1 MQFGWLNRREFITLL
16 GGVATWPIPARAQ
29 QKAKIA
35 RIGIL
40 GLLPVSGFAS
50 RFEAFRAGLR
60 DLGYVEGDSLFIE
73 YRWAERPDELPKLAR
88 ELVDMNVDVILA
100 PSSIQV
106 EPARQATK
114 TIPIVFASHADPV
127 GLGHVAS
134 LARPGANITGLSMM
148 LTDLTGKQL
157 EISKEAMPH
166 ARRFG
171 VLWDPATPSH
181 ALALEALE
189 TAGRKLGV
197 ELQMV
202 PARTVEEFDP
212 AFTTMTNGRV
222 DCFLA
227 VPSAFAYS
235 YRTLLADLS
244 VKYRLGGIFQQKA
257 HVEAGSFM
265 SYGADTLD
273 LYRRAALYVDR
284 ILKGAKP
291 ADLPVEQPTKFEL
304 AINLKTAKALGL
316 NVPPTLLAR
325 ADEVIE

>member
-1 MQFGWLNRREFITLL
+1 MRRREFVTLIGGAAVSWPL
-16 GGVATWPIPARAQ
+16 GVRAQ
-29 QKAKIA
+29 QKARIA

-40 GLLPVSGFAS
+40 GLLPVSGSAS

-60 DLGYVEGDSLFIE
+60 DLGYVEGDNLFIE

-134 LARPGANITGLSMM
+134 LARPGANVTGLSMM
-148 LTDLTGKQL
+148 LTDLTAKQL

-166 ARRFG
+166 AQRVG

-181 ALALEALE
+181 ALALKALE
-189 TAGRKLGV
+189 MGGKKLGV

-202 PARTVEEFDP
+202 PAPTVEEFDP
-212 AFTTMTNGRV
+212 AFKTMTSGGV
-222 DCFLA
+222 DYFLA
-227 VPSAFAYS
+227 VPAWFTYS
-235 YRTLLADLS
+235 YRTQLADLS
-244 VKYRLGGIFQQKA
+244 VKYRLGGVFQQKEY
-257 HVEAGSFM
+257 VEAGNFM

-273 LYRRAALYVDR
+273 LYRRAAFYVDR

-304 AINLKTAKALGL
+304 AINLQTARAIGL
-316 NVPPTLLAR
+316 EVPPTLVAR